1 MTGLENRKKG
11 KFFLEFSA
19 ILEVAERQEV
29 HTPFL
34 FFHQGLG
41 VFFFFFLYCLFGF
54 LVALGFKLRVSL
66 LGKCCY

>member
-41 VFFFFFLYCLFGF
+41 VFFFFSFIVCLAFWWHWG
-54 LVALGFKLRVSL
+54 LNSGSH
-66 LGKCCY
+66 Y